1 MQISNFHRRAGSRPR
16 RLAAFLFWLAAFAF
30 GSGAPAADALGDDW
44 VGDHPFRLARLGLG
58 PDPRGREVVSVAIGD
73 RTVGWLTPRMTERF
87 RPAVEAAQADGRHL
101 TAAATL
107 EPSRRKSH
115 ESEIDVVVRVPKG
128 WGRTD
133 ARPQ

>member
-1 MQISNFHRRAGSRPR
+1 MPWATTGWATTRSASPGWAS
-16 RLAAFLFWLAAFAF
+16 A
-30 GSGAPAADALGDDW
+30 
-44 VGDHPFRLARLGLG
+44 